1 MENINIKLKEAFN
14 LDAQKRFPEAYIAY
28 ITCMLEINKNL
39 LNPEIPNQTLKKLF
53 SLSKQ
58 CLERSETIRFSEHFT
73 EKESFSI
80 PKEQIIQPT
89 TSFKKQNEDKYDPY
103 EEKKKQLDFQNEK
116 LKLKMSQN
124 NDVWHFFFLI
134 FFF

>member
-1 MENINIKLKEAFN
+1 MESINIKLKEAFN

-89 TSFKKQNEDKYDPY
+89 TFKKPNEDNYDPY

-116 LKLKMSQN
+116 LKVKMSQN
-124 NDVWHFFFLI
+124 NDVGIFNFF
-134 FFF
+134 